1 MKICANS
8 LICYIYCLN
17 NKTGIIFVSM
27 LIGIYFIHLNLNF
40 IIYCCKIKFLLR
52 TYWLS
57 FLFYQ
62 ISRFCILLFFII
74 SVILKVN
81 HVEIYIYAAI
91 LCVVLIY
98 MFMANYFNTLMKKLV
113 YNSYIQA
120 IFNYPMEWM
129 NLFCCW
135 CGEPKA
141 YIQKLDYEFCVCD
154 SFFVICLQIIGWIIV
169 IAIALAIIICGV
181 CLSALGGAARD
192 ERRQTMERERE
203 EEEWRRNNACKI
215 F

>member
-1 MKICANS
+1 
-8 LICYIYCLN
+8 
-17 NKTGIIFVSM
+17 
-27 LIGIYFIHLNLNF
+27 
-40 IIYCCKIKFLLR
+40 
-52 TYWLS
+52 
-57 FLFYQ
+57 
-62 ISRFCILLFFII
+62 
-74 SVILKVN
+74 
-81 HVEIYIYAAI
+81 
-91 LCVVLIY
+91 
-98 MFMANYFNTLMKKLV
+98 MANYFNTLMKKLV

-141 YIQKLDYEFCVCD
+141 YIKKLDYEFCVCD

-169 IAIALAIIICGV
+169 SIALEIIICGV
-181 CLSALGGAARD
+181 CLSALGGADRD

-203 EEEWRRNNACKI
+203 EEERRRNNACKI